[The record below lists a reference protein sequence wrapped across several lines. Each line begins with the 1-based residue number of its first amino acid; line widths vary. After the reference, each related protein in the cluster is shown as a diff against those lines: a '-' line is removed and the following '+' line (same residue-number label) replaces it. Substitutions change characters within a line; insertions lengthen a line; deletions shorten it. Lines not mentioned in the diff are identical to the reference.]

1 MCTSRVLLAVLAL
14 TPIMNACGTTATTHS
29 PAPAAPPAPATRAAA
44 ERFLARYVTS
54 DGRVIR
60 HDQGGDIVSEGQAYA
75 MLIAEVAQRPAIV
88 GTIWS
93 WTAAHLANSD
103 GPIASHASGSGRIED
118 PHSATDADTLIAY
131 ALLRYAGADQAALHR
146 DGRRVADAV
155 LSQESVT
162 LPDGAPL
169 PVAGPWAKATRT
181 VDPSYLMPSVFAGLA
196 GLTGDDRWNRAAA
209 AAVAQIATLT
219 NGGRLLPPDWARLS
233 GSRLVPIA
241 NPGGGAGAQYSFDA
255 ARLPIWFAAACT
267 ADARGL
273 AAGWWR
279 NLLGADG
286 RSGPQALSLD
296 GATINAAPSPLPLMA
311 GSAAAAAAGDS
322 SAAGELRTRAT
333 TLARQDPTYYGDAW
347 VALGPALLEGSITR
361 CSQARA

>member
-1 MCTSRVLLAVLAL
+1 MR
-14 TPIMNACGTTATTHS
+14 
-29 PAPAAPPAPATRAAA
+29 
-44 ERFLARYVTS
+44 
-54 DGRVIR
+54 
-60 HDQGGDIVSEGQAYA
+60 
-75 MLIAEVAQRPAIV
+75 
-88 GTIWS
+88 
-93 WTAAHLANSD
+93 
-103 GPIASHASGSGRIED
+103 

-169 PVAGPWAKATRT
+169 PVAGPWAKATGT

-241 NPGGGAGAQYSFDA
+241 NPGGGAGVQYSFDA

-279 NLLGADG
+279 DLLGADG

-311 GSAAAAAAGDS
+311 GSAAAAAAGDRQRGRRATHPRHHARPPGSDLLRRRLGRARPS
-322 SAAGELRTRAT
+322 SARGLDHPLLASAGLIWLT
-333 TLARQDPTYYGDAW
+333 T
-347 VALGPALLEGSITR
+347 GPAR
-361 CSQARA
+361 ARG